1 MYNILTI
8 LFIYK
13 KIKLDSIRIEIVFS
27 KKKAAALVLAFF
39 FINLLYNIILF
50 FSMHLQFFFEIHIQ
64 KVRFSVFLEFDCLST
79 SLHSQIVG

>member
-13 KIKLDSIRIEIVFS
+13 KIKLDSIRIETVFS

-39 FINLLYNIILF
+39 HFSFI
-50 FSMHLQFFFEIHIQ
+50 SMHLN
-64 KVRFSVFLEFDCLST
+64 
-79 SLHSQIVG
+79 